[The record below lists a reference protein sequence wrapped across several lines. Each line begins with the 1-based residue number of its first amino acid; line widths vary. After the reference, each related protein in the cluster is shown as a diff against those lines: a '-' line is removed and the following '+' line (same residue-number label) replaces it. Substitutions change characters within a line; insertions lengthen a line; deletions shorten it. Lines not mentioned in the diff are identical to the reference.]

1 MLDLTENIWHE
12 VKIYGPSKQGP
23 HVMTEGQK
31 QFPVQTNMTL
41 SVTEAWLDHCVVFSG
56 KTQNSTNTNLYFYSY
71 CSLLIPAN

>member
-31 QFPVQTNMTL
+31 KFPVQTNLTL
-41 SVTEAWLDHCVVFSG
+41 SVTEAWLHCVLRQDT
-56 KTQNSTNTNLYFYSY
+56 KLYINTNLYFYSY

>member
-31 QFPVQTNMTL
+31 QFPVQTNLTK
-41 SVTEAWLDHCVVFSG
+41 SVTEA
-56 KTQNSTNTNLYFYSY
+56 
-71 CSLLIPAN
+71 